1 MRWKYRAKWG
11 RATIGLERR
20 GERLKL
26 PAMNEDMLKS
36 IHEELVAIRQLLA
49 EAIKAPARSAPA
61 RATTSASSY
70 SSSGG
75 GADEVILQPTEVIP
89 NAGDVQ
95 VHFGKNNGVA
105 LSKLSERSLSWYATE
120 QPPRLDSS
128 GKPYPPRPQET
139 TLRNAARTLW
149 HQNKGTL
156 GQPDAPKGAASAAT
170 PAVATESSAHLSDE
184 ENVPF

>member
-1 MRWKYRAKWG
+1 
-11 RATIGLERR
+11 
-20 GERLKL
+20 
-26 PAMNEDMLKS
+26 MNEDILKS

-49 EAIKAPARSAPA
+49 EATKAPARSAPA
-61 RATTSASSY
+61 RATSSSSSY

-156 GQPDAPKGAASAAT
+156 GQPDAPRSAGIAAAT

>member
-1 MRWKYRAKWG
+1 M
-11 RATIGLERR
+11 TDDL
-20 GERLKL
+20 
-26 PAMNEDMLKS
+26 LKS

-49 EAIKAPARSAPA
+49 AQAAAASPGRSAPA
-61 RATTSASSY
+61 RTASPSGY
-70 SSSGG
+70 SGGNSGG
-75 GADEVILQPTEVIP
+75 GSGGGDEIIPQPSEIVP

-105 LSKLSERSLSWYATE
+105 LSKLSERSLSWYAAE

-139 TLRNAARTLW
+139 MLKNAARTLW

-156 GQPDAPKGAASAAT
+156 GQTTPVKSAPIGDLPAT
-170 PAVATESSAHLSDE
+170 GSESSAHLSDE
-184 ENVPF
+184 ESVPF